1 MTRMEPSEGL
11 VLRFWRISVTVLSI
25 PLILLGYLDS
35 ATGREF
41 GIRLFTKI
49 SLIFKMARNNRRITT
64 ASHFLEHLTMATQIM
79 RVPCAVEGCVV
90 ECGSFKG
97 GSAANLS
104 LVCDLCNRKLEIF
117 DSFAGL
123 PEPTEDDKDHLVV
136 TLTEVHSYEK
146 GGFAGTLPEV
156 QRNITRYGKIGA
168 CNFNVGYFDTTLP
181 HFSEKCVLAYLDVDL
196 VGSLETCFL
205 FLWPLLQEGCYLFT
219 HEAHHMEIA
228 KIFFSESWW
237 QSKMGCAAPGL
248 IGAGTGLGL
257 LPASG
262 GFRSALGYT
271 IKSPKTQDF
280 NFSLQGSLPS
290 SPPSAVQSRPRV
302 GR

>member
-11 VLRFWRISVTVLSI
+11 LLRFWRISVTVLSLPI
-25 PLILLGYLDS
+25 ILLSYFDS
-35 ATGREF
+35 STGREF
-41 GIRLFTKI
+41 GIGLFTKI
-49 SLIFKMARNNRRITT
+49 SLVVKMARNNRRVQT
-64 ASHFLEHLTMATQIM
+64 ASHFLEHLMMATQIM
-79 RVPCAVEGCVV
+79 RVPGSVEGCVV

-97 GSAANLS
+97 GSATNLS

-123 PEPTEDDKDHLVV
+123 PEPGEGDQDHLVV
-136 TLTEVHSYEK
+136 NLEEVHRYKKGSYT
-146 GGFAGTLPEV
+146 GTLPEV
-156 QRNITRYGKIGA
+156 KENITKYGKIGA

-181 HFSEKCVLAYLDVDL
+181 HFSQKCVLAFLDVDL

-205 FLWPLLQEGCYLFT
+205 YLWPLLQDGCYLFT
-219 HEAHHMEIA
+219 HEAHHVEISA
-228 KIFFSESWW
+228 LFFGETWW
-237 QSKMGCAAPGL
+237 QSKMGCAPPGL

-271 IKSPKTQDF
+271 IKGRSARNF
-280 NFSLQGSLPS
+280 NLSLEG
-290 SPPSAVQSRPRV
+290 
-302 GR
+302 